1 MPHASDSEEKKS
13 WNYVERAQLLNQML
27 QEGRSWSG
35 HERNCCFLNFGLHG
49 PRTDS
54 TPQFANISAVSGLDF
69 LDDGRAMVP
78 VDWDQDGDLDLWTS
92 NRNAP
97 RLRFMQNRSAERVT
111 KDHPANFLLLKLL
124 GNGTTTNR
132 DAIGARVEITLSN
145 PETQSEDSAVQVSDT
160 TFIKSLRAGEGFLS
174 QGSKWLHFGLGKS
187 SQIDKVVVR
196 WPGGDVQEFMNL

>member
-27 QEGRSWSG
+27 QEGRSGSG
-35 HERNCCFLNFGLHG
+35 HERNCCFFNFGLHG

-78 VDWDQDGDLDLWTS
+78 VDWDHDGDLDLWTS

-97 RLRFMQNRSAERVT
+97 RLRFMQNQVSQRGTSGRAR
-111 KDHPANFLLLKLL
+111 HFLAVKLQ

-132 DAIGARVEITLSN
+132 DGIGARVEVVLNGSTIENSEVTDN
-145 PETQSEDSAVQVSDT
+145 EEDSQPST
-160 TFIKSLRAGEGFLS
+160 HNFQPLMKTLHAGEGFLS
-174 QGSKWLHFGLGKS
+174 QGSKW
-187 SQIDKVVVR
+187 
-196 WPGGDVQEFMNL
+196 